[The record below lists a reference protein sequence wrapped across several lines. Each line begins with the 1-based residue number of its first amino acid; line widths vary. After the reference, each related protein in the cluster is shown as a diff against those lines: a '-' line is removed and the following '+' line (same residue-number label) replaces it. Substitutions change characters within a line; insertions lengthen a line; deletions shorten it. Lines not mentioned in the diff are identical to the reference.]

1 MNKLYQQFNQLSKR
15 QLQQP
20 NSIGD
25 LYKQLQGAGDK
36 NSFMMNLMKC
46 NPQLKQVI
54 DLVQQNG
61 GNAEQVFYR
70 LAQEKGINPASIL
83 NSLK

>member
-36 NSFMMNLMKC
+36 NSFMMNLMKR

-70 LAQEKGINPASIL
+70 LAQEKGINPVSIL

>member
-36 NSFMMNLMKC
+36 NSFMMNLMKR

>member
-1 MNKLYQQFNQLSKR
+1 MNKLYQQFNQSSKR
-15 QLQQP
+15 QLQQS

-25 LYKQLQGAGDK
+25 LYKQLQVAGDK
-36 NSFMMNLMKC
+36 NSFMINLMRR

-70 LAQEKGINPASIL
+70 LAQEKGINPTSIL

>member
-1 MNKLYQQFNQLSKR
+1 MNKLYQQFNQSSKR

-20 NSIGD
+20 NNIGD

-36 NSFMMNLMKC
+36 NSFMMNLMKR

-61 GNAEQVFYR
+61 GNAEQVFYQ

>member
-15 QLQQP
+15 QLQQS

-36 NSFMMNLMKC
+36 NSFMMNLMKR